1 MTPFTDGSATDRI
14 AGAPSSPPAFKWDDW
29 YAAVGGRTIRIEEV
43 TEILRKIHDE
53 QYPRFEGPVAPARRE
68 FPSPADAAAHL
79 KGRALE
85 FGADIAGICEIEP
98 SDIYRGRTVT
108 EKFAVAVGQRMRWR
122 EFQVVPSQAS
132 AIECL
137 RVYFTLGETVIQLA
151 AYIRSLGWAC
161 RVEHPIGD
169 SDILHVPIGLKAGFG
184 ELGRHGSIIH
194 PTLGPLFRMGS
205 VITSMPLTIDHP
217 IDAGIAKFCDTCRA
231 CRKYCPADAI
241 PDERSPEA
249 GKDHLGHDRYVV
261 DTGRCFP
268 YFARHYYCSACLPV
282 CVYNHK
288 EWARDFEGFKTRL
301 FPEVV
306 MLDPPAPADLPDD
319 QRHTYPK
326 LRRP

>member
-1 MTPFTDGSATDRI
+1 
-14 AGAPSSPPAFKWDDW
+14 
-29 YAAVGGRTIRIEEV
+29 VGGRTIRIEEV

-53 QYPRFEGPVAPARRE
+53 QYPRFEGPLAPARRE
-68 FPSPADAAAHL
+68 FQSPADAAAHL
-79 KGRALE
+79 KQRALE
-85 FGADIAGICEIEP
+85 FGADIVGICEIEP

-205 VITSMPLTIDHP
+205 VITSMPLAIDRP
-217 IDAGIAKFCDTCRA
+217 IDAGIGKFCDTCRA

-288 EWARDFEGFKTRL
+288 EWARDFEGFKTKL

-306 MLDPPAPADLPDD
+306 MLDPPSPADLPDD